1 MGNPNSKKK
10 KPNSPISTNPPSEPE
25 VEPRLGIRA
34 YAGVVLVG
42 GALLNVPGLLKIPKT
57 TEDQMMLVIVAAM
70 FLAGLMLIFLPDLL
84 HRK

>member
-10 KPNSPISTNPPSEPE
+10 PNNPTPKNQPSDPE
-25 VEPRLGIRA
+25 EEPRLGIRA
-34 YAGVVLVG
+34 YAGVVLIG

>member
-10 KPNSPISTNPPSEPE
+10 PNVPTPKNLPSDPE
-25 VEPRLGIRA
+25 EEPRLGIRA
-34 YAGVVLVG
+34 YAGVVLIG

>member
-10 KPNSPISTNPPSEPE
+10 PNNPIPTNPPSEPE
-25 VEPRLGIRA
+25 EEPRLGIRA
-34 YAGVVLVG
+34 YAGVVLIG

>member
-1 MGNPNSKKK
+1 MRNPNSKKK
-10 KPNSPISTNPPSEPE
+10 PNNPNPKNRPSDPE
-25 VEPRLGIRA
+25 EEPRLGIRA
-34 YAGVVLVG
+34 YAGVVLIG